1 MCSTVSFALIIFIS
15 IICCSIGS
23 SSAASSRKQ
32 QQLLQN
38 KRLKSFDY
46 ETVKYEQI
54 FPRRVGE
61 EAAVVEWGH
70 SAIISAIDAV
80 VAKFGPQPSMG
91 ASFEVEAAPVL
102 ADPMDGGSSGELNN
116 ADQVHGNMC
125 VMTNSAGL
133 SGVAM
138 AKIAKD
144 SGAVALMVVN
154 VLEIDNPDYIYS
166 MSCESEK
173 ECEWA
178 ELNIDIPVIMISL
191 SSGNVLT
198 TASSTTT
205 SNDSSSNNDNL
216 SMPDRVRLYAGGDRP
231 FFEDVQHEQP
241 VVYLIHNLL
250 TPAECDALIRQSA
263 PLLEPVLEEPN
274 SLEGVTD
281 AGSSS
286 FGIERAFLWRG
297 LLKSHDQKAIDER
310 IEQVTGFPQ
319 NHISDFQVNK
329 FTSGSYHAPHY
340 DALPGGGLN
349 PHLASIHFFL
359 SDDISGGEFVFPLS
373 KKPIKIIPKKGL
385 AVVFHNTLEDGQVD
399 SLSAH
404 GELAITNDGTKWT
417 ARKWIYQQ
425 PVSKA
430 RRVVVPLIA
439 YPFGG
444 KAPTWMKELHNT
456 LVQKFGADIGSTY
469 FDQILMAIPVVILL
483 CIAALVRRLVFG
495 SSTSGKAVPLKE
507 VSKHKQSGKKNKK
520 E

>member
-1 MCSTVSFALIIFIS
+1 MMCSGVSSLSLLVFINI
-15 IICCSIGS
+15 IICCSIDS
-23 SSAASSRKQ
+23 SSAASSSRKQ
-32 QQLLQN
+32 QQQQKVLQN
-38 KRLKSFDY
+38 KRLKAFDY
-46 ETVKYEQI
+46 ETVNYEQI
-54 FPRRVGE
+54 FPKRIGE
-61 EAAVVEWGH
+61 EAAVVEWGN

-102 ADPMDGGSSGELNN
+102 ADPMDGGGGELNN

-166 MSCESEK
+166 MSCETED

-178 ELNIDIPVIMISL
+178 EQNIDIPVIMISL

-198 TASSTTT
+198 TASSSSSSTTT
-205 SNDSSSNNDNL
+205 SSNDTNTL

-263 PLLEPVLEEPN
+263 PLLEPVVEGPN
-274 SLEGVTD
+274 SLEGITD

-297 LLKSHDQKAIDER
+297 LLKSNEQKAIDER

-319 NHISDFQVNK
+319 
-329 FTSGSYHAPHY
+329 
-340 DALPGGGLN
+340 
-349 PHLASIHFFL
+349 
-359 SDDISGGEFVFPLS
+359 
-373 KKPIKIIPKKGL
+373 
-385 AVVFHNTLEDGQVD
+385 
-399 SLSAH
+399 
-404 GELAITNDGTKWT
+404 
-417 ARKWIYQQ
+417 
-425 PVSKA
+425 
-430 RRVVVPLIA
+430 
-439 YPFGG
+439 
-444 KAPTWMKELHNT
+444 
-456 LVQKFGADIGSTY
+456 
-469 FDQILMAIPVVILL
+469 
-483 CIAALVRRLVFG
+483 VR
-495 SSTSGKAVPLKE
+495 
-507 VSKHKQSGKKNKK
+507 
-520 E
+520 